1 MDINKAIILNSQFND
16 VLAAIE
22 NLTEMMNKSDV
33 NEYLQEQVQ
42 YKLDELENETMR
54 LKNNLSKELDQ

>member
-42 YKLDELENETMR
+42 DKLNELEDETMR